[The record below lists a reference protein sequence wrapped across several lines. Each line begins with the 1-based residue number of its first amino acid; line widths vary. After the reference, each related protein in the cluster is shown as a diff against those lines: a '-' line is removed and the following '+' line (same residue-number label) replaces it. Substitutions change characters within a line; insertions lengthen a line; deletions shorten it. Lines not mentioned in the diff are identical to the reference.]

1 MWLSLRSSS
10 LTFFVING
18 LEGTPFDEVVVCA
31 WLGAAALAVVV
42 LVEPGAGVL
51 DPVVTPATPAVVVVG
66 VDVVG
71 VVVLAA
77 AVVTVLVVAG
87 FEPEPPARLTS
98 AAASTPNDSA
108 TTTASVAIRPFQ

>member
-1 MWLSLRSSS
+1 M
-10 LTFFVING
+10 NG
-18 LEGTPFDEVVVCA
+18 LEATPFDEVVVCVA
-31 WLGAAALAVVV
+31 LGATALVVVV

-51 DPVVTPATPAVVVVG
+51 DPVVAPATPATVVVG
-66 VDVVG
+66 VDVIG
-71 VVVLAA
+71 VVVLAAAA